1 LLQAATLLCPPL
13 NSLPFTTMKTI
24 LRTLLFAACLLPRF
38 AAVSAHAGEIL
49 TKAVEYKQAA
59 TTLEGYLA
67 VPKDAT
73 GKGPAVLLIPDWM
86 GVATYAKE
94 RADQLAKLGYV
105 VLAADIYGKGV
116 RPDGPPAAGKLA
128 GLYKGDRAL
137 YRKRL
142 LAGLE
147 ELKAQPNVDAS
158 QVVAIGYCF
167 GGTGVLELARTG
179 ADVKGVV
186 TIHGGLDSPAP
197 ADGKNIK
204 ARVLVLHGADDP
216 HVPAEGIAAMTKEFN
231 AAGVDW
237 QMISYSGAV
246 HSFSNPH
253 AGSDNSTGSA
263 YNEKADKRSWEH
275 MMVFFKELFGK

>member
-1 LLQAATLLCPPL
+1 
-13 NSLPFTTMKTI
+13 MKSI
-24 LRTLLFAACLLPRF
+24 LRTLLFTVCLLPWFSVR
-38 AAVSAHAGEIL
+38 AGEI
-49 TKAVEYKQAA
+49 TAKTIEYKQADA
-59 TTLEGYLA
+59 TLEGYLA
-67 VPKDAT
+67 VPKDVS
-73 GKGPAVLLIPDWM
+73 GKVPGILIIHDWM

-105 VLAADIYGKGV
+105 VLVADIYGKGV
-116 RPDGPPAAGKLA
+116 RPDGPPAAAKLA
-128 GLYKGDRAL
+128 GQYKGDRAL

-147 ELKAQPNVDAS
+147 QLKSNPGVDAS
-158 QVVAIGYCF
+158 KVAAIGYCF
-167 GGTGVLELARTG
+167 GGTGVLELARAG

-186 TIHGGLDSPAP
+186 SIHGGLDSPAP

-204 ARVLVLHGADDP
+204 ARVLILHGADDP

-237 QMISYSGAV
+237 QMIAYSGAV

>member
-1 LLQAATLLCPPL
+1 
-13 NSLPFTTMKTI
+13 MKTI
-24 LRTLLFAACLLPRF
+24 LRSLFLTVCLLSP
-38 AAVSAHAGEIL
+38 VSSPAGEIA
-49 TKAVEYKQAA
+49 TKAVEYKQAD

-67 VPKDAT
+67 VPKEVS
-73 GKGPAVLLIPDWM
+73 GKVPAILLIHDWM
-86 GVATYAKE
+86 GVGTYAKE
-94 RADQLAKLGYV
+94 RANELAGLGYV

-116 RPDGPPAAGKLA
+116 RPDGPPGAAKLA
-128 GLYKGDRAL
+128 GQYKGDRAL

-147 ELKAQPNVDAS
+147 QLKSNPNVDAS
-158 QVVAIGYCF
+158 KVAAIGYCF
-167 GGTGVLELARTG
+167 GGTGVLELARAG

-186 TIHGGLDSPAP
+186 SFHGGLDSPTP

-204 ARVLVLHGADDP
+204 ARVLILHGADDP
-216 HVPAEGIAAMTKEFN
+216 NVPAAGIAAMTKEFN
-231 AAGVDW
+231 DAGVDW

-253 AGSDNSTGSA
+253 AGTDKSKGNA
-263 YNEKADKRSWEH
+263 YDEKTDKRSWEH